1 MGLHVPL
8 FRQLAPVGYRLSSSR
23 PNYMSPVRQKSTVPH
38 VGRVDLTDT
47 KTMVHVSGRDAAK
60 FLNGLFTLP
69 VSPGVATPFS
79 GVFGAFLN
87 GKGRVIS
94 DAFLY
99 TTSNH
104 TEEDQSFVIEFD
116 KTVEEELLLHLK
128 RHRIRA
134 KVKVE
139 KLTDYECVF
148 IWNRDATPDYWRR
161 ENECDSGFFQ
171 SLCEVAW
178 SVAEV
183 GETSEVVEKEGE
195 PPQKPLYGLLV
206 DDRYPLLGIRMILP
220 AKTSTT
226 YFSAI
231 PSANLTQ
238 YNMLRY
244 IRGTPEGSREIPPNK
259 ALPMESDLDYMN
271 GLDFNRGCYVGQ
283 ELTIRTHHTGVVRK
297 RIVPFQLYQEGQVPG
312 EYECQYDP
320 ELSEALPPLLDG
332 SNVISLNS
340 QPEERTFAA
349 SPFDSPKKETEPKP
363 EEAASEGG
371 VPSWAKPKE
380 NAAPESSSSSNTPK
394 PVKLGNILSHHGNV
408 GMALVRLDK
417 IMQQQDIELA
427 VELPPGPNGEVNYL
441 RAKLYY
447 PLFVTDVSEAEAEA
461 EAEMEVERARKGET
475 HKNGQL

>member
-1 MGLHVPL
+1 
-8 FRQLAPVGYRLSSSR
+8 
-23 PNYMSPVRQKSTVPH
+23 MS
-38 VGRVDLTDT
+38 DT

-60 FLNGLFTLP
+60 LLNGLFTLP
-69 VSPGVATPFS
+69 VNGSAATPFS

-87 GKGRVIS
+87 GKGRVIT

-104 TEEDQSFVIEFD
+104 TEENQSFVIEFD
-116 KTVEEELLLHLK
+116 KAVEDELLLHLK
-128 RHRIRA
+128 RHRVRA
-134 KVKVE
+134 KVQME
-139 KLTDYECVF
+139 KLVDYECVF

-161 ENECDSGFFQ
+161 QQECDSGFFQ

-183 GETSEVVEKEGE
+183 GETSEASETA
-195 PPQKPLYGLLV
+195 QKPLYGLLV
-206 DDRYPLLGIRMILP
+206 DDRYPLMGIRMIVP

-231 PSANLTQ
+231 PSATLTQ

-297 RIVPFQLYQEGQVPG
+297 RIVPFQLYQEGQEPG
-312 EYECQYDP
+312 EYECQYDG

-340 QPEERTFAA
+340 KPEERTFAA
-349 SPFDSPKKETEPKP
+349 SPFAKKEEEPVN
-363 EEAASEGG
+363 EDG
-371 VPSWAKPKE
+371 VPSWAKPQE
-380 NAAPESSSSSNTPK
+380 QSVAPPK

-447 PLFVTDVSEAEAEA
+447 PLFVSDVSEAEAEA
-461 EAEMEVERARKGET
+461 EAEAAAKEES
-475 HKNGQL
+475 

>member
-1 MGLHVPL
+1 MLRALQRHVGTHLGFHVPL
-8 FRQLAPVGYRLSSSR
+8 
-23 PNYMSPVRQKSTVPH
+23 VRQATPLGLQRFNYVSARRLKSTVPQ

-47 KTMVHVSGRDAAK
+47 KSMVHVRGRDAAK
-60 FLNGLFTLP
+60 LLNGLFTLP
-69 VSPGVATPFS
+69 VSGGAATPFS

-87 GKGRVIS
+87 GKGRVIT

-116 KTVEEELLLHLK
+116 RSVEDELLLHLK
-128 RHRIRA
+128 RHKIRA
-134 KVKVE
+134 KVQIE
-139 KLTDYECVF
+139 KLTGYECVF
-148 IWNRDATPDYWRR
+148 IWNRDATPDYWRSD
-161 ENECDSGFFQ
+161 NECDSGFFQ

-183 GETSEVVEKEGE
+183 GESSESSED
-195 PPQKPLYGLLV
+195 QKPLYGLLV

-220 AKTSTT
+220 AKTSST

-297 RIVPFQLYQEGQVPG
+297 RIVPFQLYQEGQEPG
-312 EYECQYDP
+312 EYECAYDP

-332 SNVISLNS
+332 SNVMSLNS
-340 QPEERTFAA
+340 PPEERTFAK
-349 SPFDSPKKETEPKP
+349 SPFDAKP
-363 EEAASEGG
+363 EAADEGG

-380 NAAPESSSSSNTPK
+380 ESAPSSPK

-417 IMQQQDIELA
+417 IMGQQDIQLA

-447 PLFVTDVSEAEAEA
+447 PLFVSDVSEAEAEA
-461 EAEMEVERARKGET
+461 EVEQAID
-475 HKNGQL
+475 KNGQL